1 MKKIVKANGA
11 EVVIFDEVTNEYS
24 KLQPSDFDFVP
35 QVGDLVEVH
44 QFDDEV
50 IINKIKALSSEDKI
64 NINIVNENK
73 NENNSVN
80 QNTNTNVNTLV
91 DAFVS
96 QGTGKRVNKW
106 VYVALAI
113 LLGSIGAH
121 HFYAGDTRRGVWYL
135 LLSWTMIPALFGFF
149 QGLSA
154 ALKPADEFGMITV

>member
-1 MKKIVKANGA
+1 MKKIVKANGT
-11 EVVIFDEVTNEYS
+11 EVVIFDEITNEYS
-24 KLQPSDFDFVP
+24 KFPPSDFNFVP

-44 QFDDEV
+44 QFDGEV
-50 IINKIKALSSEDKI
+50 IINKIKAPSSDDKI

-73 NENNSVN
+73 NENNSIN

-91 DAFVS
+91 DAFVA
-96 QGTGKRVNKW
+96 QATGKRVNKW

-113 LLGSIGAH
+113 LLGSLGAH

-154 ALKPADEFGMITV
+154 ALKPADEEGMIIV